1 MKELEQGVYLIT
13 HKERNE
19 QYIVVLR
26 GIAPLLRITDMVN
39 LTNFIYS
46 SDIYVT
52 QNTIPI
58 SLQHTD
64 YEWTKLDKVNFPSF
78 TECITDPMN
87 NIPKKIQEG
96 IIKRSHNGLSVKEE
110 LELSCKYYLPT
121 SVINKIIRES
131 TNKQCIT
138 TKPCESK

>member
-19 QYIVVLR
+19 QYIVILR
-26 GIAPLLRITDMVN
+26 GIAPLLRITNMIN

-46 SDIYVT
+46 GDICVM
-52 QNTIPI
+52 QNPILI

-64 YEWTKLDKVNFPSF
+64 YEWIKLDKVNFPSF
-78 TECITDPMN
+78 TECITDPIN
-87 NIPKKIQEG
+87 NISKKIRED
-96 IIKRSHNGLSVKEE
+96 IIERSRNGLSVKEE

-121 SVINKIIRES
+121 YVINKIIDDNK
-131 TNKQCIT
+131 NKQAN
-138 TKPCESK
+138 TKSMRE

>member
-19 QYIVVLR
+19 QYIVILR
-26 GIAPLLRITDMVN
+26 GIAPLLRITNMIN

-46 SDIYVT
+46 GDICVM
-52 QNTIPI
+52 QNPILI

-78 TECITDPMN
+78 TECITDPIN
-87 NIPKKIQEG
+87 NISKKIQED
-96 IIKRSHNGLSVKEE
+96 IIGYSRKDFSIKKK

-121 SVINKIIRES
+121 YVIDKIIND
-131 TNKQCIT
+131 NKNEQDN
-138 TKPCESK
+138 TKPICE